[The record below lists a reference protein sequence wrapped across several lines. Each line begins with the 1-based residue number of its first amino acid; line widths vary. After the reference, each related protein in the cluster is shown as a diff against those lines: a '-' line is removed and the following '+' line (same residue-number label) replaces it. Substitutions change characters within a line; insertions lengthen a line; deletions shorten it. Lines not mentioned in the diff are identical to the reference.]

1 MNHHIFYVI
10 FIAYQIL
17 IISRSIISINV
28 IIRLECNNIH
38 IIMIY
43 NINNISTINNIS
55 SILILFQLVYT
66 RFGFMIKSEMSWSR
80 YYLSIG
86 QI

>member
-1 MNHHIFYVI
+1 MNHRIFYVI

-28 IIRLECNNIH
+28 IIRLECNNTH

-43 NINNISTINNIS
+43 NINNISTIS

>member
-43 NINNISTINNIS
+43 NINNISTISTIS

-66 RFGFMIKSEMSWSR
+66 RFGFMIKSEMS
-80 YYLSIG
+80 
-86 QI
+86 

>member
-1 MNHHIFYVI
+1 MNHRIFYVI

-28 IIRLECNNIH
+28 IIRLECNNTH

-43 NINNISTINNIS
+43 NINNISTIS

-66 RFGFMIKSEMSWSR
+66 RFGFMIKSEMS
-80 YYLSIG
+80 
-86 QI
+86 